1 MENQKTFN
9 TVGVLNFMGIHNI
22 IPTDKTIAT
31 IVGFPDFI
39 GIHNETLVP
48 SISRIIVGYPDL
60 WEHTTCEFMPY
71 WCR

>member
-1 MENQKTFN
+1 
-9 TVGVLNFMGIHNI
+9 MGIHNI
-22 IPTDKTIAT
+22 IPTDKTITT
-31 IVGFPDFI
+31 IVGYPDFI